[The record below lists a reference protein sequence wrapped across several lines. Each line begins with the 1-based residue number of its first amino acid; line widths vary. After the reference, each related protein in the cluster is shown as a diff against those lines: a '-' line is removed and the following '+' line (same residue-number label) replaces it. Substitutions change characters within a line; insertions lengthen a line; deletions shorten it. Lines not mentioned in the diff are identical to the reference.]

1 MKKKMVKTMHYTI
14 INGMLLLQ
22 LLIGSVSLQAQQL
35 PPTNDYVFR
44 LSPSTLIANA
54 GDTVTVDVY
63 LQILPNAPSSDPLI
77 FNDGFS
83 YGVCHDDSLFALQ
96 SVEDGN
102 WIDALTP
109 CQAPDINMLS
119 PHVFFEGFQHKARFA
134 PLDTWSENSTYNL
147 GCSHLGHSYTGYGA
161 SSSLNDST
169 GGPTV
174 VGIPSYPGP
183 NGNEPRM
190 GTVEVLNPGGP
201 QILLSDPQGDTLDYF
216 GGSVGSSGNRIVVG
230 ASIARGGEVY
240 NPPLPGGVTQLDY
253 CGSVFVFE
261 NGGGG
266 AADYP
271 SPTRL
276 YDPLGIQWDLF
287 GAAVA
292 ISGDTIFVGAPR
304 KNNETGSVFVFRYV
318 NNIWLQLELVAPNG
332 VSGELFGHA
341 VAISGD
347 TLVVGC
353 GHGERAIVFE
363 RVGVGIWQVQGEL
376 TDPFALPGGN
386 VPPGGFGASVDV
398 SGDTIVVGSYGASTL
413 SNYSCGTAT
422 VFERSGGTW
431 QAQALLLDPDG
442 ANFDKFGRSVA
453 IDGDTIIVGTPGNDG
468 LVGYAPPVPAN
479 DIGGAVVFERKECG
493 NWIYSDHL
501 LTALYI
507 VQGIPDGK
515 FGRSVSIQGNT
526 IGIGAPNFYGVC
538 GIRGLFSTFI
548 RQPSSF
554 CELPVCTHWIARA
567 TYTCLADV
575 DYSQSA
581 IPFYYCDSDDPNPIV
596 TEDGVCYEAQ
606 PFYWLGGTPPP
617 TEICNNGIDDDCDQD
632 IDCADPDCLLD
643 PACVVSVWEEI
654 KLTPDPPG
662 PGDNFAEKMALDDDK
677 LVICTPLADAQ
688 GIDSGSVSI
697 FQRDAA
703 TGGWQETQQ
712 LLPSNGSAMGHFGSS
727 AATSANFIFIGAVGV
742 GAAGPANGAV
752 HVFERDATGA
762 WAESQILEVAGASA
776 FGTSLAVRGDL
787 LAIGNPASSATS
799 SDSVHLFTLDTQS
812 GQWIELQQ
820 LIPPFS
826 DGASFGSSIAL
837 GDGIILVGR
846 PSDPAGLGP
855 DTGSASVY
863 IRDAASGSWVLE
875 QELHS
880 STAQALEAFGESVA
894 VGDGVL
900 IISAFAPAAGPN
912 GPSASARSFERD
924 PESGEWLETQQL
936 SCSSGC
942 GAPGYQAMALEGDIL
957 VIGESQDPTPGSVT
971 IYQRNLATCQWIV
984 VDQLTPT
991 ASTDGDGFGTS
1002 VAISGRTIAVGAPGD
1017 DDLAPDAGAAYVFT
1031 ANGLLHDCNGN
1042 GTEDQE
1048 DIASGFSSDCNG
1060 NGRPDECDIPCISND
1075 CNSNNIPDECE
1086 EDCNGNSIPDECD
1099 IDTGFSQ
1106 DFDNNYIP
1114 DECDPACMTISQE
1127 TIVLNSDG
1135 TVNYSFTLTNSSG
1148 EAPVIADHLFMDIVY
1163 PPGVFITDEW
1173 QALNGLGDGDS
1184 INLSTT
1190 IIGASPGVPICFQ
1203 FSIHDASLNECCDL
1217 FRCASVPGGGTPP
1230 CLDVEYCDTTF
1241 DIDADGVEDGY
1252 IAWTSTG
1259 LECCQELY
1267 LLHNGAFYMGLDIT
1281 IGEADIPS
1289 SVGNLTSMAGTWC
1302 LACPEAGVTVELG
1315 CCVLPFTA
1323 PPPEFLRGDA
1333 NSDGAFDISDVV
1345 SGLGYLFQGQT
1356 VPCLVALD
1364 SNDDETVD
1372 ISDSIYSLEA
1382 LFGGGPAPWP
1392 PYQQCGVDQ
1401 TPGSLGCESF
1411 PACDENDGGPHG
1423 D

>member
-1 MKKKMVKTMHYTI
+1 L
-14 INGMLLLQ
+14 MLL
-22 LLIGSVSLQAQQL
+22 
-35 PPTNDYVFR
+35 
-44 LSPSTLIANA
+44 
-54 GDTVTVDVY
+54 
-63 LQILPNAPSSDPLI
+63 
-77 FNDGFS
+77 
-83 YGVCHDDSLFALQ
+83 
-96 SVEDGN
+96 
-102 WIDALTP
+102 
-109 CQAPDINMLS
+109 
-119 PHVFFEGFQHKARFA
+119 
-134 PLDTWSENSTYNL
+134 
-147 GCSHLGHSYTGYGA
+147 
-161 SSSLNDST
+161 
-169 GGPTV
+169 
-174 VGIPSYPGP
+174 
-183 NGNEPRM
+183 
-190 GTVEVLNPGGP
+190 VL
-201 QILLSDPQGDTLDYF
+201 
-216 GGSVGSSGNRIVVG
+216 
-230 ASIARGGEVY
+230 
-240 NPPLPGGVTQLDY
+240 
-253 CGSVFVFE
+253 C
-261 NGGGG
+261 
-266 AADYP
+266 
-271 SPTRL
+271 
-276 YDPLGIQWDLF
+276 
-287 GAAVA
+287 
-292 ISGDTIFVGAPR
+292 
-304 KNNETGSVFVFRYV
+304 
-318 NNIWLQLELVAPNG
+318 
-332 VSGELFGHA
+332 
-341 VAISGD
+341 
-347 TLVVGC
+347 C
-353 GHGERAIVFE
+353 
-363 RVGVGIWQVQGEL
+363 VGIWQVQGEL
-376 TDPFALPGGN
+376 TDPFVLSGGN
-386 VPPGGFGASVDV
+386 FPPGGFGTSVDV
-398 SGDTIVVGSYGASTL
+398 SGDTIVVGSHWASTL

-431 QAQALLLDPDG
+431 QAQAHLVDPDA
-442 ANFDKFGRSVA
+442 ANFDRFGHSVA

-468 LVGYAPPVPAN
+468 FNFGDPSSGGGGGAGGADNCVDAVAVGEGSHAYDLTGSTLDGPSDCDPNVQNDVWFKYTASASGVATIETCAHSGTDDDSVLIVYSGVACPSAGDACLASNDDWCGPGNYMSSVDVTVTGGESYYVQVAGWNGSEGDGTLDISFVPAN
-479 DIGGAVVFERKECG
+479 QDNVGGAVVFERKECG

-501 LTALYI
+501 FTEQYLSNP
-507 VQGIPDGK
+507 IPGGQ
-515 FGRSVSIQGNT
+515 FGSSVAIQGNM
-526 IGIGAPNFYGVC
+526 IGISAPNLYGACFV
-538 GIRGLFSTFI
+538 RGQFSTFF
-548 RQPSSF
+548 RQPSTF

-606 PFYWLGGTPPP
+606 SFYWLGGTPPP

-643 PACVVSVWEEI
+643 PACVVSVWEDI
-654 KLTPDPPG
+654 KLTPEPPG

-688 GIDSGSVSI
+688 GVDSGSVSI

-762 WAESQILEVAGASA
+762 WAESQILEAAGASA

-820 LIPPFS
+820 LIPPLS

-880 STAQALEAFGESVA
+880 STAQPLEAFGESVA

-1241 DIDADGVEDGY
+1241 DIDADGVQDGY
-1252 IAWTSTG
+1252 IAWSSTG

-1281 IGEADIPS
+1281 IGEANIPS